1 MSLCGQLGVYGQASS
16 KLSKSWFQ
24 PQERSNDL
32 LRRLNSPSSV
42 TQLPF
47 ELFPPTPPLSFHEL
61 AIQVASQNV
70 ALANMN
76 LVFGFRNVQLANMN
90 MAFGHCACDFIQAST
105 PVQQCLFN
113 VCLLSS
119 SIFTHGHRPAVNDQ
133 WSLGSQVIL
142 VLFLRCP
149 GFCVFCGWF
158 WSWNMAVYISGVV
171 IKEIVEAHVLSLAW
185 PD

>member
-1 MSLCGQLGVYGQASS
+1 MPQRENHKLEKSTWIMLLCGQLGVYGQASS

-42 TQLPF
+42 TQPPL
-47 ELFPPTPPLSFHEL
+47 ELFPPPPLPFHEF

-70 ALANMN
+70 QLANMN

-119 SIFTHGHRPAVNDQ
+119 SIFTHGHRPSVNDQ

-142 VLFLRCP
+142 VLCLRCP
-149 GFCVFCGWF
+149 GFCVFCGCF
-158 WSWNMAVYISGVV
+158 FEVGTSQFIYQG
-171 IKEIVEAHVLSLAW
+171 L
-185 PD
+185 